1 MHHSFF
7 PCRRMVD
14 LVEGLVVWIVVGLV
28 AGEDTEAVASWPPRV
43 CPLPLRCR
51 REDRSVGQSKECVCV
66 RVCMCACVHV
76 FRDTSLYRT
85 AS

>member
-1 MHHSFF
+1 
-7 PCRRMVD
+7 MVD

-51 REDRSVGQSKECVCV
+51 REDRSVGQSKECV
-66 RVCMCACVHV
+66 RACVHV